1 VRPIPALRQAA
12 RSLSPRASI
21 WHQLHTFRRDKGFS
35 ASLRCLLSGFLAH
48 LSPARDA
55 LSFLFAFGVNF
66 ASAAA
71 TINSQVELMEGF
83 AATSRALSGGSY
95 LPLIIFLLL
104 YPLCKR
110 SSVPFPRKTVF
121 SHPSRFQFWQ
131 GQENPS
137 NLPNELLSLVHL
149 RTLATQNDHFSC
161 GFSSLSHCY
170 FSCIC
175 RGKTPSVLSL
185 HRFTALHAFMKIYN
199 GGCEQTVKNLGS

>member
-1 VRPIPALRQAA
+1 
-12 RSLSPRASI
+12 
-21 WHQLHTFRRDKGFS
+21 
-35 ASLRCLLSGFLAH
+35 LLSGFLAH

-83 AATSRALSGGSY
+83 AATSRVLSGGSY

-110 SSVPFPRKTVF
+110 PSIPFPCKTVF
-121 SHPSRFQFWQ
+121 SHPSRFQVWQ

-137 NLPNELLSLVHL
+137 NLPNELLSLVNL

-161 GFSSLSHCY
+161 GFSCVITALLFLHLSRENALSFISSL
-170 FSCIC
+170 F
-175 RGKTPSVLSL
+175 
-185 HRFTALHAFMKIYN
+185 HRFACVY
-199 GGCEQTVKNLGS
+199 ENL

>member
-1 VRPIPALRQAA
+1 MRRLRLERLARCRSSCLTLIQSCRMLRMSKPCPI
-12 RSLSPRASI
+12 
-21 WHQLHTFRRDKGFS
+21 
-35 ASLRCLLSGFLAH
+35 
-48 LSPARDA
+48 
-55 LSFLFAFGVNF
+55 
-66 ASAAA
+66 
-71 TINSQVELMEGF
+71 
-83 AATSRALSGGSY
+83 ATSRCNTLAQICAVSLSSIPGRETNSGSETSRS
-95 LPLIIFLLL
+95 LAFTARQHLAKIN
-104 YPLCKR
+104 CTR

-149 RTLATQNDHFSC
+149 RTLATQNDPFSC

-185 HRFTALHAFMKIYN
+185 HCFTALHAFMKIYN
-199 GGCEQTVKNLGS
+199 GVCDQTVKNLGS